1 MRLTSDDVNEAK
13 IGLPFKNERLDELR
27 ANPPLT
33 RDKATQIRDR
43 TSLQPFEQQLFSPIR
58 GQWHRVARLWR
69 VGVLGLRHCA
79 IRLGKAHSQVHATAL
94 TLASLPCADVLLGR
108 AKQRAKLR
116 LCQPGAADVLEEVRE
131 RPVMGNCR

>member
-43 TSLQPFEQQLFSPIR
+43 TSLQPFEQQLFSRIR

-69 VGVLGLRHCA
+69 VGDLGCD
-79 IRLGKAHSQVHATAL
+79 TAL
-94 TLASLPCADVLLGR
+94 SA
-108 AKQRAKLR
+108 
-116 LCQPGAADVLEEVRE
+116 
-131 RPVMGNCR
+131 